1 MAYVTAL
8 YGVIFIE
15 GDHPRAV
22 KRLVAD
28 VRVSGFG
35 AQLRN
40 LNDLKAQ
47 MAQIATANGC
57 NCVVNFSYGQ
67 KSKLIAIDDVAYV
80 GQGYYAVLSPEDYQS
95 IITQLNQNQ

>member
-1 MAYVTAL
+1 MAYVTVFQ
-8 YGVIFIE
+8 GVVFIE

-22 KRLVAD
+22 KRFSAD
-28 VRVSGFG
+28 TRVSGFG

-40 LNDLKAQ
+40 LNDLKQQ
-47 MAQIATANGC
+47 MAQTALYNGC

-80 GQGYYAVLSPEDYQS
+80 GNGFYAVLSPDDYNS
-95 IITQLNQNQ
+95 IIPQFNG